1 MKIYLSPPINNRDT
15 GRFGI
20 IYRNG
25 KVYRNTINT
34 STNQHLAMDLI
45 RTNHAR
51 VMYYLPPCTPIV
63 EE

>member
-25 KVYRNTINT
+25 KVYRNTIATGT
-34 STNQHLAMDLI
+34 SQHLAMYLI

-51 VMYYLPPCTPIV
+51 VMYTLPPSPPIV